1 MRRRRKRRKEVNPSP
16 KRRAAAELV
25 RLRSGR
31 RKTSSD
37 CFMIDR
43 NSCFSERAVD
53 HNETVLMR
61 SRSIAKPLV
70 RLEASEKLI
79 SPMCLGVILNRRVA
93 KNRRSGLL
101 LLVWQILFLIG
112 NQNCRIVRSQGVRGN
127 SGAQETTSNGQ
138 GGE

>member
-16 KRRAAAELV
+16 KRRAAAELA

-31 RKTSSD
+31 CKTSSD

-70 RLEASEKLI
+70 RLEASELM
-79 SPMCLGVILNRRVA
+79 SPMCLGVILNRRA
-93 KNRRSGLL
+93 NKKRRSGLL
-101 LLVWQILFLIG
+101 LLVWQILFLIE
-112 NQNCRIVRSQGVRGN
+112 NQNCRIVMSQGVRGN